1 MPTSAH
7 RRATTLATTRTTRRL
22 LAWAIP
28 ALLATLATPTPARA
42 ASYVV
47 RAETVGRTT
56 RMQRA
61 DLGTSAPRTVMQGLS
76 LEAYDLL
83 GRQDGSLSASL
94 ALRYRADLGLRAPER
109 QADAFVGQYNAARVD
124 LAQLRWRPA
133 SWLTLKLG
141 RQWAWGALGS
151 RDLDGVTLRL
161 SPRLAPGWRAWV
173 EAAAG
178 RDVQVSLG
186 LLGSDQWDVQGVPV
200 VAADGAIPARWIALG
215 RAGLRWG
222 DDGAL
227 EVAYQRRWAPD
238 PEGGPARV
246 GESRLGASVSASILP
261 RLTLSA
267 DAAYVLSL
275 DRPERLGLRGLWGVP
290 GTRDVTLS
298 FGVARR
304 RPWFDSASIFN
315 IFGANPHDE
324 AHLSLTTSARWARGT
339 IEARGWLRAL
349 YDDDAVGALAI
360 GSQRALAPGVALAH
374 RSRVQVAQRAV
385 DWTSQLSAQLGPD
398 DLGGR
403 QWLVDSGARAPFWLP
418 GLFVQART
426 LLLVVDRDHHRLD
439 DALAWSALLG
449 ADVGVTRRGRLSLF
463 VSHRVESGAPSATSL
478 YATFDVEVWP

>member
-1 MPTSAH
+1 MPLDHDIRALPC
-7 RRATTLATTRTTRRL
+7 RRAL
-22 LAWAIP
+22 P
-28 ALLATLATPTPARA
+28 ALAVALWASLGIGSTARA

-47 RAETVGRTT
+47 RAETVGRAT

-61 DLGTSAPRTVMQGLS
+61 DLSTAAPRTIMQGLS

-83 GRQDGSLSASL
+83 GRRDGSLSASL
-94 ALRYRADLGLRAPER
+94 AVRYRADLGLRAPER
-109 QADAFVGQYNAARVD
+109 QAAAFAGQYNAARVD

-133 SWLTLKLG
+133 SWVTVTAG

-173 EAAAG
+173 EGAAG
-178 RDVQVSLG
+178 RDVQISLG
-186 LLGSDQWDVQGVPV
+186 LWGSDQWDVQGVPV

-222 DDGAL
+222 EQGAL

-238 PEGGPARV
+238 PGGGPARV
-246 GESRLGASVSASILP
+246 GEARLGAGVSAQVAR

-275 DRPERLGLRGLWGVP
+275 DRPERLGLRGLWGLP

-324 AHLSLTTSARWARGT
+324 AHLSVSAPARWARGT
-339 IEARGWLRAL
+339 IEARGWVRAL
-349 YDDDAVGALAI
+349 YEDDEVGALAI
-360 GSQRALAPGVALAH
+360 GSQRAVAPGVAVAH
-374 RSRVQVAQRAV
+374 RSRVQVARRAV
-385 DWTSQLSAQLGPD
+385 EWTSQLSAQLGPD
-398 DLGGR
+398 DLGGK
-403 QWLVDSGARAPFWLP
+403 QWLVDSGARAPLWLP
-418 GLFVQART
+418 GLFIQART

-439 DALAWSALLG
+439 DAVAWSALLG
-449 ADVGVTRRGRLSLF
+449 ADVGLTRRGRLSLF
-463 VSHRVESGAPSATSL
+463 VSHRVESSAPAATSL